1 MARRSVINIVWRN
14 ILVRTAL
21 YYAVLAVILYWFR
34 NLITL
39 EFPSSD
45 EAGNSLGLSKGAAK
59 RLLAL
64 GGPAGGRQAAEAM
77 VSALAF
83 ALPVSWIYTLTK
95 RKKGWKQGIVQSL
108 VVLPI
113 VIAGIVVVLKTNL
126 ALAFGLAAIVAAVRF
141 RSTLDDPK
149 DAAYMLVAIGIGLSA
164 GVNPQVA
171 AAVSFIFNVVV
182 VALWYTDFGR
192 TPAALEGKL
201 AERQLERALE
211 HASRTGTFVA
221 RMDDEIFKGMS
232 PEQLEAISD
241 RAWRRRMRNAPE
253 LTDGGKQ
260 DRPEFAM
267 LLRLRTATPDEVRK
281 VVEPQ
286 FKELFARWQFGD
298 IIHEDDGMDVVEYSV
313 DFADTVTPGVVS
325 DTLRAAA
332 GPRIVRLELR

>member
-1 MARRSVINIVWRN
+1 MARRTLVDVFWRN

-21 YYAVLAVILYWFR
+21 YYAVLGAILYWFR
-34 NLITL
+34 DVIVGGLPGTEDASNFIVLTKKAAREL
-39 EFPSSD
+39 PPST
-45 EAGNSLGLSKGAAK
+45 
-59 RLLAL
+59 
-64 GGPAGGRQAAEAM
+64 GPAALPTAVAM

-113 VIAGIVVVLKTNL
+113 VIAGIVVLLKYSL

-141 RSTLDDPK
+141 RSTLDDTK
-149 DAAYMLVAIGIGLSA
+149 DAAYMLVAIGVGLSA

-171 AAVSFIFNVVV
+171 AVLSFIFNVVV

-192 TPAALEGKL
+192 TPAALEGRL

-221 RMDDEIFKGMS
+221 RMDDEVFKGMS

-241 RAWRRRMRNAPE
+241 RAWRRRKRQAPE
-253 LTDGGKQ
+253 MEEGEKREKPD
-260 DRPEFAM
+260 FAT
-267 LLRLRTATPDEVRK
+267 LLRLRTSEPEALRK
-281 VVEPQ
+281 VVEAVFQ
-286 FKELFARWQFGD
+286 ELFTRWKFGD
-298 IIHEDDGMDVVEYSV
+298 VVHEDDGMHVVEYAV
-313 DFADTVTPGVVS
+313 DFAETVTPGVVS

>member
-1 MARRSVINIVWRN
+1 MARRTPVDVLWRN

-21 YYAVLAVILYWFR
+21 YYAVLGAVLYWFR
-34 NLITL
+34 DVIVGGLPGTEDASNFIVLSKKAAKEL
-39 EFPSSD
+39 PPSS
-45 EAGNSLGLSKGAAK
+45 
-59 RLLAL
+59 
-64 GGPAGGRQAAEAM
+64 GPAALPTAVAM

-113 VIAGIVVVLKTNL
+113 VIAGIVVLLKYSL

-141 RSTLDDPK
+141 RSTLDDTK
-149 DAAYMLVAIGIGLSA
+149 DAAYMLVAIGVGLSA

-171 AAVSFIFNVVV
+171 AVLSFIFNVVV

-192 TPAALEGKL
+192 TPAALEGRL
-201 AERQLERALE
+201 AEKQLERALE

-221 RMDDEIFKGMS
+221 RMDDEVFKGMS

-241 RAWRRRMRNAPE
+241 RAWRRRRRQAPE
-253 LTDGGKQ
+253 LESGEEKREKPD
-260 DRPEFAM
+260 FSV
-267 LLRLRTATPDEVRK
+267 LLRIRTADPEDLRE
-281 VVEPQ
+281 VVEPC
-286 FKELFARWQFGD
+286 FSGLFTRWKFGD
-298 IIHEDDGMDVVEYSV
+298 VVHEEDGKHAVEYAV
-313 DFADTVTPGVVS
+313 DFAETVTPGVVS

>member
-1 MARRSVINIVWRN
+1 MARRTLVDVFWRN

-21 YYAVLAVILYWFR
+21 YYAVLGAILYWFR
-34 NLITL
+34 DVIVGGLPGTEDASNFIVLTKKAAREL
-39 EFPSSD
+39 PPST
-45 EAGNSLGLSKGAAK
+45 
-59 RLLAL
+59 
-64 GGPAGGRQAAEAM
+64 GPAALPTAVAM

-113 VIAGIVVVLKTNL
+113 VIAGIVVLLKYSL

-141 RSTLDDPK
+141 RSTLDDTK
-149 DAAYMLVAIGIGLSA
+149 DAAYMLVAIGVGLSA

-171 AAVSFIFNVVV
+171 AVLSFIFNVVV

-192 TPAALEGKL
+192 TPAALEGRL

-221 RMDDEIFKGMS
+221 RMDDEVFKGMS

-241 RAWRRRMRNAPE
+241 RAWRRRKRQAPE
-253 LTDGGKQ
+253 MEEGEKREKPD
-260 DRPEFAM
+260 FAT
-267 LLRLRTATPDEVRK
+267 LLRLRTSEPEALRK
-281 VVEPQ
+281 VVEAVFQ
-286 FKELFARWQFGD
+286 ELFTRWKFGD
-298 IIHEDDGMDVVEYSV
+298 VVHEDDGMHVVEYAV
-313 DFADTVTPGVVS
+313 DFAETVTPGVVS

-332 GPRIVRLELR
+332 GSRIVRLELR